1 MVRSDHTTDR
11 EHQMTISTSTSTSPS
26 TNTNNSTDP
35 DAPTPTPVSDRGR
48 RTFGLADPATYRTS
62 LHLLADLVVGTASFS
77 VMVTLLTTS
86 AALAITLVGL
96 PLLAVTLMVA
106 RGFGGLERVRA
117 RHGLGLDVPPP
128 RRRRRSF
135 WERLTDPAD
144 WRATCYALLL
154 FPVGVLNGTVV
165 MAGWASALGAIA
177 HPVYARGL
185 DNTALHLAGRTV
197 DGVTAEVGCVL
208 VGLALLVSMPYVV
221 RQLGRIDAALV
232 RRLLG

>member
-1 MVRSDHTTDR
+1 MVRPDHTTDR
-11 EHQMTISTSTSTSPS
+11 EQQMTTSTRTSTIV
-26 TNTNNSTDP
+26 
-35 DAPTPTPVSDRGR
+35 PTAVAERSR
-48 RTFGLADPATYRTS
+48 FGLADPTTYRTS

-86 AALAITLVGL
+86 AALAITLVGI

-106 RGFGGLERVRA
+106 RGFAGLERVRA
-117 RHGLGLDVPPP
+117 RHGLGVDVPPP
-128 RRRRRSF
+128 RRHPRSF
-135 WERLTDPAD
+135 LQRLIDPAD
-144 WRATCYALLL
+144 WRATCYALVL

-165 MAGWASALGAIA
+165 MAGWLSALAAIA

-208 VGLALLVSMPYVV
+208 VGLALLVSMPFVV
-221 RQLGRIDAALV
+221 RQLARLDVALV